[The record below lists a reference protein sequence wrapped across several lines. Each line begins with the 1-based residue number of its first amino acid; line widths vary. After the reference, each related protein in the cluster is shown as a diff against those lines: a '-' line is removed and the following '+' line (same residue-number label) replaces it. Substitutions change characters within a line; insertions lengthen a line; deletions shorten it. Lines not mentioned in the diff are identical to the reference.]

1 VQPARILVLEDDDN
15 LRDVLAE
22 VLRDEGFEVKAVARG
37 EAAVECASQ
46 EAFDLIIADIR
57 MEGMG
62 GLEALEQAQKL
73 QPGIGSLIVSGYATE
88 QETARAE
95 RLQVGAYLTKPFKM
109 QELLSYVRSQLADR
123 VMDQTADSE
132 EEFVRRALDWSL
144 SALAKVID
152 DTGAL
157 EGSLLTAATA
167 AHSLCQQFH
176 QPAAVCMAARWATIV
191 MGASSL
197 PELPWPTV
205 MATPNRQLPEL
216 TEILKT
222 LQATP
227 HGEDLPTPAQTV
239 GMALAAHVGR
249 SESLDPEALG
259 KELEGRFRGDLI
271 EALLAQGQSAVAKA
285 KVPLEVQLGLEKEN
299 PQHRTLVSLGRTL
312 ERVGDRE
319 SARKAYSAL
328 SQEGVPSREHLSG
341 LLGLARLALTESK
354 TAEARTLCIKA
365 LRLARSHGPT
375 TLAQFGL
382 EAALL
387 LEQAGADE
395 AAEALRAVGQAAAN
409 MGLTVKTAL
418 IRYALSGLAGEPP
431 AANDLKILLSPVS
444 ANELGPYVDW
454 LLPQLLSKADEPAR
468 WPAAPVLLQ
477 VIADFPRRFL
487 HWFDPARCSAETRL
501 KVGAVLGG
509 AKFLP
514 DDVLGRL
521 ESDPEPALRDLVST
535 VRARQEGGPRT
546 QILRVHSFGPL
557 ELISQGELV
566 PETLWKTRK
575 IKFLFA
581 YLASRWGKPISED
594 HIIEAL
600 WPKDNV
606 RNKNNLYWG
615 TTTLRGALRSLNPT
629 FESPLVRVHDTLSLH
644 PDFPRWHDLEEF
656 EKAAAEGQRLD
667 GAGDQEGA
675 LTRFRLA
682 SRVYRGPFM
691 EGCFHDFAL
700 EARERTEK
708 LALDI
713 FLRAA
718 QIGLQRNQDEEAAEL
733 AASAVELA
741 PYRQDA
747 QALQM
752 RALIRLNRGTQVI
765 ELFHK
770 LEKNL
775 REEYELEPTT
785 ELLELYH
792 RARLGYTD
800 A

>member
-1 VQPARILVLEDDDN
+1 VQAPARILLLEDDDN

-22 VLRDEGFEVKAVARG
+22 VLRDEGFDVKAVARG

-132 EEFVRRALDWSL
+132 EEIVLRALDWSL
-144 SALAKVID
+144 TALAKVID
-152 DTGAL
+152 DTGSL

-176 QPAAVCMAARWATIV
+176 QPASVCRAARWATIV

-197 PELPWPTV
+197 PGLPWPTV
-205 MATPNRQLPEL
+205 LASPNRQFPEL
-216 TEILKT
+216 TEILTT
-222 LQATP
+222 LQANP
-227 HGEDLPTPAQTV
+227 GAEDLPTPAQAV
-239 GMALAAHVGR
+239 GMSLAVHVGR
-249 SESLDPEALG
+249 SGSFDPDTVG

-271 EALLAQGQSAVAKA
+271 EALLAQGHSVVAKA

-299 PQHRTLVSLGRTL
+299 PQHRTLVTLGRTL
-312 ERVGDRE
+312 ERVGDKE
-319 SARKAYSAL
+319 SARKAYTAL
-328 SQEGVPSREHLSG
+328 AQDGVPSREHLSG
-341 LLGLARLALTESK
+341 LLGLARLALVEGNN
-354 TAEARTLCIKA
+354 ADARTICIKA
-365 LRLARSHGPT
+365 LRLSRSHGPT
-375 TLAQFGL
+375 TLTQFGL

-387 LEQAGADE
+387 LEQAAAEE
-395 AAEALRAVGQAAAN
+395 AAEALRAVGQAAAS
-409 MGLTVKTAL
+409 MGLTVKAAL
-418 IRYALSGLAGEPP
+418 IRYALAGLANEAP
-431 AANDLKILLSPVS
+431 AASVLSVLLSPAS

-454 LLPQLLSKADEPAR
+454 LLPNLLNRADTAAE

-477 VIADFPRRFL
+477 VISDFPRRFL
-487 HWFDPARCSAETRL
+487 HWFDPSRCSAETRL
-501 KVGAVLGG
+501 KVSTVLGT

-514 DDVLGRL
+514 DDVLIRL

-566 PETLWKTRK
+566 AESLWKTRK

-615 TTTLRGALRSLNPT
+615 TTTLRGALRTLNPN
-629 FESPLVRVHDTLSLH
+629 FESGLVRVHDTLSLH
-644 PDFPRWHDLEEF
+644 PDFPPLARPGRVRESRERRAASGFGRRPRWSPDPFSAGQPGLPRSLHGRMLSRLRPGGQGAHRKTSPGHLLAGGSDRI
-656 EKAAAEGQRLD
+656 AAQPGRGGGRACGQR
-667 GAGDQEGA
+667 
-675 LTRFRLA
+675 
-682 SRVYRGPFM
+682 
-691 EGCFHDFAL
+691 
-700 EARERTEK
+700 
-708 LALDI
+708 
-713 FLRAA
+713 
-718 QIGLQRNQDEEAAEL
+718 
-733 AASAVELA
+733 
-741 PYRQDA
+741 
-747 QALQM
+747 
-752 RALIRLNRGTQVI
+752 RGTGP
-765 ELFHK
+765 LSSRRSCPAH
-770 LEKNL
+770 
-775 REEYELEPTT
+775 
-785 ELLELYH
+785 
-792 RARLGYTD
+792 ARLDQVEPRHPGD
-800 A
+800 RAVPQAGEEPAHRV